1 MENQEPRFRKVE
13 AKKKKSKMHPGG
25 LKDWVENE
33 KWVDIRRKNKKGK
46 FEPCGRNDT
55 SKGEKPVCVPINKA
69 KNLTEKEI
77 KNRKRQKARKEKE
90 PNPGKKPNTTKYTE
104 QAGGKSNV
112 SNNNNIRFI
121 GSMIPLSELRPT
133 QPNLPKFI
141 KISGIDD
148 EKVDDPNLD
157 TSVPPF
163 EIPQSQDFLEDQRG
177 NDIMNN
183 LRKENNK
190 GLLEHINA
198 LHKALYDNI
207 MKNPQ
212 NDDERTKNAFKTLE
226 IKKGYEDWDNYYHA
240 TIEYM
245 INDMNKKIVKDGS
258 LFLSSDSIDQKIVK
272 ALDQK
277 ILEALLAAS
286 HEKNI
291 FIEDNWESVYS
302 TMLKYYKN

>member
-13 AKKKKSKMHPGG
+13 AKKSKMHPGG

-141 KISGIDD
+141 KISGIED
-148 EKVDDPNLD
+148 EGGLVDPD
-157 TSVPPF
+157 TSKSPF
-163 EIPQSQDFLEDQRG
+163 EMPKSDVQNDREYLQNKLKQMTDKDGILDHIIELYNSLE
-177 NDIMNN
+177 NN
-183 LRKENNK
+183 LYEEAPNK
-190 GLLEHINA
+190 QTL
-198 LHKALYDNI
+198 
-207 MKNPQ
+207 
-212 NDDERTKNAFKTLE
+212 NAFKTLE
-226 IKKGYEDWDNYYHA
+226 INRGNEGWDEYYHMMVERMVNSMNA
-240 TIEYM
+240 HIEE
-245 INDMNKKIVKDGS
+245 NGFLFLKSDGS
-258 LFLSSDSIDQKIVK
+258 ADPDMIKDVEQKMLMFLLDVASKVNIFVDNNYSYYLSSMSEM
-272 ALDQK
+272 LG
-277 ILEALLAAS
+277 LF
-286 HEKNI
+286 EK
-291 FIEDNWESVYS
+291 
-302 TMLKYYKN
+302 

>member
-13 AKKKKSKMHPGG
+13 AKKSKMHPGG

-55 SKGEKPVCVPINKA
+55 SKGKKPVCVPINKA

-163 EIPQSQDFLEDQRG
+163 EIPQSQDFLEDQRR

-190 GLLEHINA
+190 GLLEHINV
-198 LHKALYDNI
+198 LHKALYDNV
-207 MKNPQ
+207 MKNPE
-212 NDDERTKNAFKTLE
+212 NDNERTRNAFKTLE
-226 IKKGYEDWDNYYHA
+226 INKGYESWDNYYHD
-240 TIEYM
+240 TIDYM
-245 INDMNKKIVKDGS
+245 INDMNEKIVRDGS

-302 TMLKYYKN
+302 TMLKYYES

>member
-148 EKVDDPNLD
+148 EGGLVDPD
-157 TSVPPF
+157 TSKSPF
-163 EIPQSQDFLEDQRG
+163 EMPKSDVQNDREYLQNKLKQMTDKHGILDHIIELYNSLE
-177 NDIMNN
+177 NN
-183 LRKENNK
+183 LYEEAPNK
-190 GLLEHINA
+190 QTL
-198 LHKALYDNI
+198 
-207 MKNPQ
+207 
-212 NDDERTKNAFKTLE
+212 NAFKTLE
-226 IKKGYEDWDNYYHA
+226 INRGNEGWDEYYHMMVERMVNSMNA
-240 TIEYM
+240 HIEE
-245 INDMNKKIVKDGS
+245 NGFLFLKSDGS
-258 LFLSSDSIDQKIVK
+258 ADPDMIKDVEQKMLMFL
-272 ALDQK
+272 LDV
-277 ILEALLAAS
+277 AS
-286 HEKNI
+286 EKNI
-291 FIEDNWESVYS
+291 FVDNNYNYYLSSMSE
-302 TMLKYYKN
+302 MLGLFEK